1 MGVEL
6 ITTSNTSGGDDAD
19 SSASNLRYNP
29 HIEFNNNLRGYVSV
43 QVTPT
48 SSTARF
54 KAVDHVSVVVRPAA
68 ERARF
73 VISDGDRRLH
83 KVHDTPLGV

>member
-1 MGVEL
+1 
-6 ITTSNTSGGDDAD
+6 
-19 SSASNLRYNP
+19 
-29 HIEFNNNLRGYVSV
+29 V

-48 SSTARF
+48 ASTARF
-54 KAVDHVSVVVRPAA
+54 KAVDHVSVVDRPAA